1 MKAHGGNATLT
12 GVSDVTGASRRGF
25 ARSRMLAALALLGV
39 AGCSSAA
46 APMDLTPVRTD
57 LVPRGAVVA
66 GAIVERV
73 VDGDTIHVRINGDDV
88 TVRLIGIDTPET
100 VKPGSPVDCFGPEAS
115 DFAKQALTGQVV
127 TLELD
132 ASQGDEDRYG
142 RLLAYVWRETSDGS
156 LALFNLDAVAG
167 GYARERQYGSTPYE
181 WKSELDRA
189 GEAAQTAGAGLWGAC
204 S

>member
-1 MKAHGGNATLT
+1 MI
-12 GVSDVTGASRRGF
+12 
-25 ARSRMLAALALLGV
+25 AAITFLCV
-39 AGCSSAA
+39 AGCSSQT

-57 LVPRGAVVA
+57 LSPRGVVVS
-66 GAIVERV
+66 GVMVERV

-100 VKPGSPVDCFGPEAS
+100 VKPDFPVECFGPEAS
-115 DFAKQALTGQVV
+115 DFAKEALTGQSV

-132 ASQGDEDRYG
+132 ASQGNEDRYG
-142 RLLAYVWRETSDGS
+142 RVLAYVWREAPDGS

-181 WKSELDRA
+181 WKAELARA
-189 GEAAQTAGAGLWGAC
+189 GQKAQDAGAGLWAAC
-204 S
+204 E

>member
-1 MKAHGGNATLT
+1 
-12 GVSDVTGASRRGF
+12 
-25 ARSRMLAALALLGV
+25 MLAALALLGV
-39 AGCSSAA
+39 AGCSTAT
-46 APMDLTPVRTD
+46 APMNLAPARTD

-100 VKPGSPVDCFGPEAS
+100 VKPDSPVECFGPESS
-115 DFAKQALTGQVV
+115 DFAKEALTGQSV

-142 RLLAYVWRETSDGS
+142 RLLAYVWREAPDGS

-167 GYARERQYGSTPYE
+167 GYARERQYGSTPYA
-181 WKSELDRA
+181 WKSEIARA
-189 GEAAQTAGAGLWGAC
+189 GQAAQAAGTGLWGAC
-204 S
+204 E